1 MKENDKFEDEYNL
14 EQSSE
19 ESKSP
24 PPKDPLTPAP
34 SFLDSD
40 QAKTPPLTEETLGE
54 VEEVKEPTR
63 FQLFMRK
70 ALTWLAVVAVSF
82 LGGFITFY
90 FTLYQPK
97 VDLLTQTETALAESE
112 QEVTDLNTQLKIVTT
127 SRDSLQ
133 NAADHQAL
141 SSIMTDTY
149 AARLALTEEDTA
161 RAKSFLSGTK
171 ETLDEI
177 IDVIGDFDSK
187 LAETLPQRLS
197 LIKTNIDRNIDNAIA
212 DCDLLISDLREVE
225 HALYP

>member
-24 PPKDPLTPAP
+24 PHKDPLTPAP

-82 LGGFITFY
+82 LGGFMTFY

-112 QEVTDLNTQLKIVTT
+112 QEVTDLNTQLKTVTT

-161 RAKSFLSGTK
+161 RAKSFLSGT
-171 ETLDEI
+171 EDTLDKI